1 MATRSLTA
9 VEQGVLRKKGGWPLT
24 TLIITVALVNLG
36 CKRLSDAW
44 TVICKFKAII
54 SIVSIWKF
62 FSQDQFIFNSFSKTN
77 VIRKDSNSYH
87 ISVVDRVGQDDAPAE
102 INSTRLWG
110 NVEIIVGVLC
120 YDSVCNSVL
129 KFKYTQFHVKFNW
142 SGYWDFRE
150 SC

>member
-44 TVICKFKAII
+44 TVICKSNYQYSVNMETLLYR
-54 SIVSIWKF
+54 SI
-62 FSQDQFIFNSFSKTN
+62 IFNSLLIL
-77 VIRKDSNSYH
+77 IRKDSNLYH
-87 ISVVDRVGQDDAPAE
+87 ISVVDRVGQDNAPTE
-102 INSTRLWG
+102 IDSSRLGG
-110 NVEIIVGVLC
+110 NVEIIVGILC
-120 YDSVCNSVL
+120 YNSVCDSVL
-129 KFKYTQFHVKFNW
+129 KFKQFYVTYNR
-142 SGYWDFRE
+142 SGYWHFRE